1 MTAYVTPVNLS
12 YVQPGTK
19 IEFAEQPRRNSIRFH
34 GGQDNSEAGR
44 RAIVD
49 GQMRYTG
56 NCDETAKVM
65 VALFVQ
71 PFNDRIEADKKA
83 IRDAALEE
91 AADICIHL
99 AVSGAECWKESRE
112 DCAEAI
118 RGLK

>member
-19 IEFAEQPRRNSIRFH
+19 IEFAEQPRSNSIRFH
-34 GGQDNSEAGR
+34 GGEDNLEVGR
-44 RAIVD
+44 FEIVD
-49 GQMRYTG
+49 GEMRFTG

-71 PFNDRIEADKKA
+71 QFNDRIEADKKA
-83 IRDAALEE
+83 IREQALEE
-91 AADICIHL
+91 AADMCIHV
-99 AVSGAECWKESRE
+99 AVSGAECWKEPRE